1 MAISLDQFVQS
12 LVSNGLMS
20 EAELADYQGT
30 FPPEKRP
37 KDAEALAFELVRD
50 KRLTKYQVTAIL
62 EGSPTGL
69 VLGEYVLQSKIGEG
83 GMGQV
88 FRAIHRRL
96 ERSAAIKVL
105 RAKSLDSPDA
115 VKRFY
120 QEVRVAARLNHQN
133 IVTTYDASEQDGI
146 HYLAMEY
153 VAGLDLAAL
162 VKRDGPM
169 PVVQALDYVIQ
180 AAGGL
185 QYAHGKGVVHRDIKP
200 SNLLLDTEGTVKI
213 LDMGLA
219 RITESDDASVGAT
232 LAERL
237 TRTCQMLGTVDYM
250 SPEQATDTRSADH
263 RSDIYSLGCTLYRL
277 LTGRPVYAGE
287 SAVMKLMA
295 HCEGA
300 IPSLA
305 DSPTEVP
312 RDLDAVFSRMMAKK
326 PDDRYQSMAEVI
338 ADLEACLEACQSIV
352 RQMPNVSSIDR
363 DSSVLPS
370 HDEQTAMWDDAT
382 HGTESTEQTALP
394 VAESTVEQPT
404 TSGFAANDEPATMD
418 NAPATLTNDKP
429 ATATLDKFAA
439 THGKPG
445 FLVSLVGF
453 ADQNK
458 KLLLAA
464 GIGALGALLLVLLLL
479 KLLG

>member
-20 EAELADYQGT
+20 EAELADYRGT

-37 KDAEALAFELVRD
+37 KDAESLAFELVRD

-88 FRAIHRRL
+88 FKALHRRL

-120 QEVRVAARLNHQN
+120 QEVRVAARLNHPN

-153 VAGLDLAAL
+153 VEGLDLAAL

-180 AAGGL
+180 AASGL
-185 QYAHGKGVVHRDIKP
+185 QYAHGKGVVHRDVKP

-219 RITESDDASVGAT
+219 RVTEPDDVSVGAT

-237 TRTCQMLGTVDYM
+237 TRTSDKNVPDVGYGRLHESG
-250 SPEQATDTRSADH
+250 AGH
-263 RSDIYSLGCTLYRL
+263 RHPQRRPSVRHL
-277 LTGRPVYAGE
+277 LTRLYALSPVDRQAGIRGRIGGDEADGPLRG
-287 SAVMKLMA
+287 SD
-295 HCEGA
+295 
-300 IPSLA
+300 SLA
-305 DSPTEVP
+305 GG
-312 RDLDAVFSRMMAKK
+312 FSCRGTQRAG
-326 PDDRYQSMAEVI
+326 
-338 ADLEACLEACQSIV
+338 CG
-352 RQMPNVSSIDR
+352 
-363 DSSVLPS
+363 VL
-370 HDEQTAMWDDAT
+370 
-382 HGTESTEQTALP
+382 
-394 VAESTVEQPT
+394 
-404 TSGFAANDEPATMD
+404 
-418 NAPATLTNDKP
+418 
-429 ATATLDKFAA
+429 
-439 THGKPG
+439 
-445 FLVSLVGF
+445 
-453 ADQNK
+453 
-458 KLLLAA
+458 
-464 GIGALGALLLVLLLL
+464 
-479 KLLG
+479 